1 MKLAIVGAGVAGLTA
16 ALRLQ
21 PRHDVTLFEAD
32 DRLGG
37 HALTVD
43 VGPEHERHAVDVG
56 FMVFNDRNYP
66 NFVRLLEELGIASR
80 PTTMSFSVSDPRSG
94 LEYNGGSLGTLF
106 AQRRNLFN
114 LRFLRM
120 LCDVLRFNRDARL
133 ARTSPHGRET
143 VGEYLERRRFSPALA
158 REYLLPMGAAIWSC
172 PAGTFARFPMRFVA
186 EFFENHGLLDLVD
199 RPQWRVIDGGSRTY
213 VEAVARRL
221 PGRIRLATPIVSV
234 RRNEA
239 GAFIQPRGAEPERF
253 DHVVFACHSDQTLRI
268 LGADATATERE
279 ILSAFPYQRNTAVLH
294 TDESLLPRSRRAWA
308 CWNVRLSDDDA
319 APAVTTYH
327 LNQLQGIRSATN
339 YCVTLNADGEIDPR
353 RIVRTMQFDHPVFTT
368 ARDAAQARH
377 GELLGANRTSYC
389 GAYWRNGFH
398 EDGVVS
404 ALAVVEAL
412 NAPQTSS
419 TLIAAAPGER
429 APAEVAS

>member
-1 MKLAIVGAGVAGLTA
+1 MKLAIVGAGVSGLTA

-21 PRHDVTLFEAD
+21 ARHDITLFEAD

-37 HALTVD
+37 HALTID
-43 VGPEHERHAVDVG
+43 VGPEGERYSVDVG

-66 NFVRLLEELGIASR
+66 NFVQLLNELGIASR

-106 AQRRNLFN
+106 AQRRNLLN
-114 LRFLRM
+114 PRFLRM
-120 LCDVLRFNRDARL
+120 LLDIVRFNRDARR
-133 ARTSPHGRET
+133 ARSSPHGRET

-158 REYLLPMGAAIWSC
+158 RQYLLPMGAAIWSC

-199 RPQWRVIDGGSRTY
+199 RPQWRVVDGGSRTY
-213 VEAVARRL
+213 VQAVARRL
-221 PGRIRLATPIVSV
+221 QGRIRLATPIASV
-234 RRNEA
+234 WRDP
-239 GAFIQPRGAEPERF
+239 GGVLIQPRGAAAERF
-253 DHVVFACHSDQTLRI
+253 DHVVFACHSDQALHI
-268 LGADATATERE
+268 LGANATTAERE

-308 CWNVRLSDDDA
+308 CWNVRLSDDDT

-339 YCVTLNADGEIDPR
+339 YCVTLNADGDIDPR

-377 GELLGANRTSYC
+377 AELLGPNRTSYC

-404 ALAVVEAL
+404 ALSVVEAL
-412 NAPQTSS
+412 NDSRSS
-419 TLIAAAPGER
+419 TVPSAAGTQLPE
-429 APAEVAS
+429 PIEVAS